1 MESIPRVTLDMLE
14 NVQRTLHD
22 YKRCF
27 AVMFLVGDHRLP
39 KDLLQ
44 MVWKSAAGSLE
55 ELQRKLQRRLVKQ
68 EFGYEGDDERMTKDC
83 LLLLEARQRA
93 EHETFHAGDRGI
105 RRRTRDVSCG
115 HGPHEYLGGETSRIV
130 NTSFVHK
137 AELAEKALR
146 TTWFCWKSLTP
157 GQSLYVAKRL
167 GLVEQDYMG
176 EVVVQQD
183 VASPRPP
190 RRAKKRPKP
199 VPFID
204 LT

>member
-1 MESIPRVTLDMLE
+1 MLE
-14 NVQRTLHD
+14 SVQRTLHD

-27 AVMFLVGDHRLP
+27 AVMFLTGDHSRLP

-68 EFGYEGDDERMTKDC
+68 EFGYEGDDERKTQD
-83 LLLLEARQRA
+83 LLLLLDARQRQSA
-93 EHETFHAGDRGI
+93 A
-105 RRRTRDVSCG
+105 
-115 HGPHEYLGGETSRIV
+115 
-130 NTSFVHK
+130 VHR

-146 TTWFCWKSLTP
+146 TTWFCWQKLTP
-157 GQSLYVAKRL
+157 GQSLYIAKRL

-176 EVVVQQD
+176 EVVVSQD
-183 VASPRPP
+183 ASYSSPRPP

>member
-1 MESIPRVTLDMLE
+1 MESTPRVTLEMLE
-14 NVQRTLHD
+14 SVQRTLHD

-27 AVMFLVGDHRLP
+27 AVLFLMGDRRLP
-39 KDLLQ
+39 KDLLR
-44 MVWKSAAGSLE
+44 MVWKSTAGSLE

-68 EFGYEGDDERMTKDC
+68 EFGYEGDDERQIQDC
-83 LLLLEARQRA
+83 LLLLDAQKRA
-93 EHETFHAGDRGI
+93 ENETFHAGSAR
-105 RRRTRDVSCG
+105 
-115 HGPHEYLGGETSRIV
+115 V
-130 NTSFVHK
+130 NTSFVHQ
-137 AELAEKALR
+137 AERAEKALR
-146 TTWFCWKSLTP
+146 TTWFCWQKLTP

-176 EVVVQQD
+176 EAVVLQD
-183 VASPRPP
+183 ASYSAPRPP

>member
-1 MESIPRVTLDMLE
+1 MLE
-14 NVQRTLHD
+14 SVQRTLHD

-27 AVMFLVGDHRLP
+27 AVMFLLGDHRLP

-68 EFGYEGDDERMTKDC
+68 EFGYEGNDERQIQD
-83 LLLLEARQRA
+83 LLLLLDARQRSSA
-93 EHETFHAGDRGI
+93 A
-105 RRRTRDVSCG
+105 
-115 HGPHEYLGGETSRIV
+115 
-130 NTSFVHK
+130 VHR

-146 TTWFCWKSLTP
+146 TTWFCWQKLTP